1 MFFEVDTKAVSYLLI
16 PFLLSIY
23 YLRFHN
29 RSFPLLIS
37 TLIVKI
43 CLSFLLLYF
52 VINRWDFGDLPTYYI
67 LAHYLKDSELEIMY
81 GSLFVAQL
89 HSIIFIIFGTS
100 LYGIT
105 LLSACISHLA
115 FTLMAE
121 KIYEHSEIR
130 NKNNAIFWI
139 NILPV
144 LSMQST
150 YIGREPWILLITAIL
165 FYFLDNKILNKLIVL
180 LLLSF
185 VFLTRSYH
193 GAILGAS
200 FGLALLFYYGII
212 NLRILLLVILS
223 LPIIYAITLKLL
235 PLLGM
240 INESGIALFLS
251 VSYEGGNQIFQPYPF
266 PFTFLQLFRP
276 MPWDSVEPFM
286 VLASL
291 ENMFVFILAIRL
303 TWSIVK
309 NPFTL
314 TNCHVCLIFMFL
326 FTSIYGGL
334 FMFSENVGDLSRR
347 HVYFYPFIILAYF
360 KCNKPILKTRFGK
373 KLFT

>member
-1 MFFEVDTKAVSYLLI
+1 MFFEVDTKAVFYLLI
-16 PFLLSIY
+16 PFVLSIY
-23 YLRFHN
+23 YFRFHN

-81 GSLFVAQL
+81 GSLLIAQL

-121 KIYEHSEIR
+121 KIYEDSEIR

-165 FYFLDNKILNKLIVL
+165 FYFLDNKIKFTNYIHYRIKV
-180 LLLSF
+180 
-185 VFLTRSYH
+185 
-193 GAILGAS
+193 AS
-200 FGLALLFYYGII
+200 
-212 NLRILLLVILS
+212 
-223 LPIIYAITLKLL
+223 TL
-235 PLLGM
+235 
-240 INESGIALFLS
+240 
-251 VSYEGGNQIFQPYPF
+251 
-266 PFTFLQLFRP
+266 
-276 MPWDSVEPFM
+276 
-286 VLASL
+286 
-291 ENMFVFILAIRL
+291 
-303 TWSIVK
+303 
-309 NPFTL
+309 
-314 TNCHVCLIFMFL
+314 
-326 FTSIYGGL
+326 
-334 FMFSENVGDLSRR
+334 
-347 HVYFYPFIILAYF
+347 
-360 KCNKPILKTRFGK
+360 
-373 KLFT
+373 